1 MNIEY
6 LREFVSLASSLSFN
20 ETARQFY
27 ISQSV
32 LSKHIASME
41 KELGAKFVNIEYL
54 REFVSLASSLS
65 FNETA
70 RQFYISQS
78 VLSKHIASMEK
89 ELGAKLFSRDSH
101 HVRLTKCG
109 QAFYEEAEIIIGSFD
124 RATSRIAAI
133 NQSFETVVRI
143 GYLRNASRPFLSFFL
158 KKMRKE
164 RPDIRID
171 VTCMEYG
178 ELFTAMNSR
187 RIDIGFAIDL
197 DPGMRAKC
205 TTMRKERPD
214 IRIDVTCMEYGELF
228 TAMNSRRI
236 DIGFAIDLDPGMRAK
251 CTTMPLYED
260 QFYAVV
266 SRDHPL
272 AFFEQGVESVQLC
285 GQKLL
290 LPEPTAY
297 PGMSDF
303 VNTLLPD
310 HCTALKR
317 AYYSDVDTAF
327 LDVNIEGYVFFS
339 SGHNI
344 PVFGDQAAFIP
355 ILDKQTSY
363 SVSAMWLADTS
374 ARIIEP
380 CLPILENVREYMKT
394 RQAPAKTRP

>member
-1 MNIEY
+1 M
-6 LREFVSLASSLSFN
+6 
-20 ETARQFY
+20 
-27 ISQSV
+27 
-32 LSKHIASME
+32 
-41 KELGAKFVNIEYL
+41 NIEYL

-158 KKMRKE
+158 KK
-164 RPDIRID
+164 
-171 VTCMEYG
+171 
-178 ELFTAMNSR
+178 
-187 RIDIGFAIDL
+187 
-197 DPGMRAKC
+197 
-205 TTMRKERPD
+205 MRKERPD